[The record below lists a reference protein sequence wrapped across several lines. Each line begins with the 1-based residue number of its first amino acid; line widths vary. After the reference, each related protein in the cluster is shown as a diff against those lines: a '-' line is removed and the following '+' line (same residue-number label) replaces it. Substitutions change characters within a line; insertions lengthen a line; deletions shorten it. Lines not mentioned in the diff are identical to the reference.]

1 VYAENLTFVATI
13 NLFNMKTTFKNT
25 TICIEK
31 LLFNEPGKIT
41 IKMEDGRLFI
51 IPLKYFPEL
60 KRLSVDKRKKYTIVD
75 DRTIL
80 FAYSDLVYH
89 LEDFIGLEG
98 KWQER

>member
-1 VYAENLTFVATI
+1 MKSSLI
-13 NLFNMKTTFKNT
+13 NTSM
-25 TICIEK
+25 CIEK
-31 LLFNEPGKIT
+31 LLFNKPGKIT

-60 KRLSVDKRKKYTIVD
+60 QKLIVDKRKKYTIVD

-80 FAYSDLVYH
+80 FAYSDSVYH